1 MAVLVRAQETV
12 QESPRQAWILVVVH
26 AGNLTS
32 EPACAC
38 EKSVRKGEG
47 RPGQQSPG
55 PGTHG
60 FLPQEH
66 ADFDKCQ
73 QVSRHN
79 APRHSTR
86 YVVRW
91 HVLYNGSLRN
101 ARAAQGWHCVRLCDV
116 NSFSTLLGGDSS
128 DMTVSSIRLLPF
140 ILATTYSKL
149 PHDPRVF
156 CCCIHF
162 DTGVTHFS
170 GASYGGKPYSD
181 AFIPHLPGRSLLLL
195 LLHPRFS
202 SSLETQLSEYWS

>member
-1 MAVLVRAQETV
+1 VKEDQGNSRRVRARMGSSLRSMRTLINANRYHV
-12 QESPRQAWILVVVH
+12 TMH
-26 AGNLTS
+26 H
-32 EPACAC
+32 
-38 EKSVRKGEG
+38 
-47 RPGQQSPG
+47 
-55 PGTHG
+55 GT
-60 FLPQEH
+60 
-66 ADFDKCQ
+66 A
-73 QVSRHN
+73 
-79 APRHSTR
+79 R

-170 GASYGGKPYSD
+170 GASYGGKLYSD

-202 SSLETQLSEYWS
+202 SSLKTQLSEYWS